1 MRRLVVAVLVLAAD
15 VVIAGGFNRRR
26 LEAVWEDVVLDSRS
40 TQVPCQQRPPVA
52 QARRMLVQHRE
63 VVRRIE
69 AVDPSVS
76 VDLDEAARAGQGRWS
91 SSTAPTSIA
100 NRSSA

>member
-1 MRRLVVAVLVLAAD
+1 
-15 VVIAGGFNRRR
+15 
-26 LEAVWEDVVLDSRS
+26 
-40 TQVPCQQRPPVA
+40 
-52 QARRMLVQHRE
+52 MLVQHRE